1 MYLQC
6 FACKVRYLDRKNL
19 FGSVGKRGVDL
30 FDILLLLLFF
40 FFFPLKCYGWE
51 KLLSTNDLAFNLHTF
66 LQISSCFADYLECLI
81 TRLPGETNLCSS
93 SAPIWTIWHCH
104 FKAAA
109 SSSSSSSSSS
119 SQWGVSGLRKFR
131 FKDLH
136 VCLQN
141 FCCLQIS
148 SWSTRKKSWKKNS
161 TPPWEEGMR
170 SFSHLNVRGGDEC
183 HGVIYNLMN
192 AQKVLKQPE
201 N

>member
-30 FDILLLLLFF
+30 FWYLVAVVVLLLLLPTEVLWLRKIALNKWSSFQSAYM
-40 FFFPLKCYGWE
+40 L
-51 KLLSTNDLAFNLHTF
+51 

-109 SSSSSSSSSS
+109 SSSSSSSS
-119 SQWGVSGLRKFR
+119 QWGVPGLRKFR
-131 FKDLH
+131 FKYLH

-170 SFSHLNVRGGDEC
+170 SFSHLHVKGGDGC
-183 HGVIYNLMN
+183 HGVIYNFMN